1 MMNTQILLKLPQSH
15 STHYLHPPPPPP
27 HEENLAPDGLPV
39 TLPNGFTRRQ
49 IAAAISPRIQELILL
64 PTEKCNFRCTYCY
77 EDFELGKMSEETQR
91 AIELFIDKR
100 MDGLELLKFSWFG
113 GEPLVAKDVVLRLSR
128 YAKQKC
134 DEHGVKFQG
143 GLTTNAYVLDQAL
156 AHELIS
162 LNQDFFQ
169 ITLDGWKEAH
179 DVLRKRADGRGTF
192 DVIWNNLLGLKALD
206 LKFEVCVRV
215 HVRRDN
221 IENLQVLMSE
231 FALAFQGDRRFY
243 LDFQHLRDM
252 GGEGG
257 KTIENPVSFLELRD
271 IEAPLRARY
280 HQALVAQREKNLV
293 MAPPKNILK
302 TLFDAPVLVKAE
314 NSGESAGSQR
324 ASEQVVGEPYICY
337 AGKANSLL
345 IRSDGRIGKCTV
357 ALDDDRNALGH
368 LNYDGTITINNSMLS
383 AWLRGLE
390 RLDVTDTGCPISKMQ
405 KASNRLEANLKGI
418 SIKLI

>member
-1 MMNTQILLKLPQSH
+1 
-15 STHYLHPPPPPP
+15 
-27 HEENLAPDGLPV
+27 V
-39 TLPNGFTRRQ
+39 LPNGFTRRQ

-91 AIELFIDKR
+91 AIELFIDNR
-100 MDGLELLKFSWFG
+100 MEGLELLKFSWFG

-143 GLTTNAYVLDQAL
+143 GLTTNAYVLDQEL
-156 AHELIS
+156 ARELIS

-179 DVLRKRADGRGTF
+179 DVLRQRADGRGTF

-221 IENLQVLMSE
+221 IENLEILMRE

-257 KTIENPVSFLELRD
+257 KSIENPVSYIELRY
-271 IEAPLRARY
+271 IEAPLRASYRR
-280 HQALVAQREKNLV
+280 ALQELRGVSHNPSSVEDSTTTDEPLILEK
-293 MAPPKNILK
+293 AS
-302 TLFDAPVLVKAE
+302 

-324 ASEQVVGEPYICY
+324 ASEQVAGEPYICY
-337 AGKANSLL
+337 AGKPNSLL
-345 IRSDGRIGKCTV
+345 IRSNGRIGKCTV
-357 ALDDDRNALGH
+357 AFDDDRNDVGY
-368 LNYDGTITINNSMLS
+368 LNLDGSVVINNEKYQH
-383 AWLRGLE
+383 WIRGLGTLE
-390 RLDVTDTGCPISKMQ
+390 SEITGCPIKSMPSEKSKFIIPIF
-405 KASNRLEANLKGI
+405 KTTL
-418 SIKLI
+418 

>member
-1 MMNTQILLKLPQSH
+1 V
-15 STHYLHPPPPPP
+15 PPPPP
-27 HEENLAPDGLPV
+27 EELAPDGLPV

-100 MDGLELLKFSWFG
+100 MEGLELLKFSWFG

-156 AHELIS
+156 ARELIS

-179 DVLRKRADGRGTF
+179 DVLRQRADGRGTF

-206 LKFEVCVRV
+206 LKFEVCVRI

-221 IENLQVLMSE
+221 IENLEILMRE
-231 FALAFQGDRRFY
+231 FALAFQGDKRFY

-252 GGEGG
+252 GGDGG
-257 KTIENPVSFLELRD
+257 KTIENPVSYLELIE
-271 IEAPLRARY
+271 IEAPLRTSY
-280 HQALVAQREKNLV
+280 HQALRALRGNL
-293 MAPPKNILK
+293 ANSSPPNVVSDTTASI
-302 TLFDAPVLVKAE
+302 PVLVKAK

-337 AGKANSLL
+337 AGKPNSLL
-345 IRSDGRIGKCTV
+345 IRSNGRIGKCTV
-357 ALDDDRNALGH
+357 AFDDDRNDIGVLLPDGKLSLDTGR
-368 LNYDGTITINNSMLS
+368 LNSWFNGIED
-383 AWLRGLE
+383 
-390 RLDVTDTGCPISKMQ
+390 LDEARAGCPIG
-405 KASNRLEANLKGI
+405 GI
-418 SIKLI
+418 AKEIKTHKVAFVGKSI

>member
-1 MMNTQILLKLPQSH
+1 
-15 STHYLHPPPPPP
+15 
-27 HEENLAPDGLPV
+27 
-39 TLPNGFTRRQ
+39 
-49 IAAAISPRIQELILL
+49 
-64 PTEKCNFRCTYCY
+64 
-77 EDFELGKMSEETQR
+77 MSEETQR

-100 MDGLELLKFSWFG
+100 MEGLELLKFSWFG

-156 AHELIS
+156 ARELIS

-179 DVLRKRADGRGTF
+179 DVLRQRADGRGTF

-206 LKFEVCVRV
+206 LTFEVCVRV

-221 IENLQVLMSE
+221 IENLEILMRE
-231 FALAFQGDRRFY
+231 FALAFQGDKRFY

-252 GGEGG
+252 GGDGG
-257 KTIENPVSFLELRD
+257 KTIENPVSYLELKE
-271 IEAPLRARY
+271 IEAPLRASY
-280 HQALVAQREKNLV
+280 HQALRALRADLANSSPPNVVSDTAAS
-293 MAPPKNILK
+293 API
-302 TLFDAPVLVKAE
+302 LVKAK

-324 ASEQVVGEPYICY
+324 ASEQVAGEPYICY
-337 AGKANSLL
+337 AAKPNSLL

-357 ALDDDRNALGH
+357 HFDDKRNDLGYLDATGQIQVDVDELLPWLEG
-368 LNYDGTITINNSMLS
+368 LS
-383 AWLRGLE
+383 TLSPS
-390 RLDVTDTGCPISKMQ
+390 VTGCPINATSAWGSTTSAKSQ
-405 KASNRLEANLKGI
+405 PKVAKVVWVR
-418 SIKLI
+418 